1 MSGRILSLPEM
12 RDIVVALRKGESL
25 EAMAERFKFS
35 RSGMGNIIEKHF
47 GVNVKTIRAGV
58 KISLVL
64 RRAIDLHQIQ
74 QVSTDQ
80 LLYHYFTRN
89 REGWLRL
96 LFDDLTYE
104 KGQLRDSLGQ
114 DVQVAVFLER
124 CGPIESTHRLLVVR
138 LDTWTAV
145 RSGCMD
151 SLGNLSEGLRKA
163 VTKRVTF
170 IPSEQHAGVTSLLGL
185 V

>member
-80 LLYHYFTRN
+80 LLHHYFTRH

-104 KGQLRDSLGQ
+104 KGQLRDPLGQ
-114 DVQVAVFLER
+114 DVQVAAYLER
-124 CGPIESTHRLLVVR
+124 CGPIESTHRLMVVR

-151 SLGNLSEGLRKA
+151 SLGNISEGLRKA
-163 VTKRVTF
+163 VLKRVIH
-170 IPSEQHAGVTSLLGL
+170 IPSEHHAGVTSLLGL

>member
-35 RSGMGNIIEKHF
+35 RSGMGNVIEKHF

-64 RRAIDLHQIQ
+64 RRAIDLHQLVQI
-74 QVSTDQ
+74 SADR
-80 LLYHYFTRN
+80 LLKYHFTQR

-96 LFDDLTYE
+96 LFDDLSYD
-104 KGQLRDSLGQ
+104 KGRVSDPDGQ

-124 CGPIESTHRLLVVR
+124 CGPMESEHRLMVVR
-138 LDTWTAV
+138 LDTWTAA
-145 RSGCMD
+145 RSGCID
-151 SLGNLSEGLRKA
+151 TLGNLHREVRDLLP
-163 VTKRVTF
+163 KRVIP
-170 IPSEQHAGVTSLLGL
+170 IPSTDHAGLTSLLGL

>member
-25 EAMAERFKFS
+25 EVMAERFKLS
-35 RSGMGNIIEKHF
+35 ASGMGNIIERHF

-64 RRAIDLHQIQ
+64 RRAIDLHQIVQ
-74 QVSTDQ
+74 FCPQR
-80 LLYHYFTRN
+80 LLKYHFTHR
-89 REGWLRL
+89 REGWLRVL
-96 LFDDLTYE
+96 LDDLTYE
-104 KGQLRDSLGQ
+104 NGRVTDPQGQ

-124 CGPIESTHRLLVVR
+124 CGPFESEHRLMVVR

-145 RSGCMD
+145 RSGCID
-151 SLGNLSEGLRKA
+151 TLGNLHREVRDLLP
-163 VTKRVTF
+163 KRVVP
-170 IPSEQHAGVTSLLGL
+170 IPSENHAGLTSLLGL